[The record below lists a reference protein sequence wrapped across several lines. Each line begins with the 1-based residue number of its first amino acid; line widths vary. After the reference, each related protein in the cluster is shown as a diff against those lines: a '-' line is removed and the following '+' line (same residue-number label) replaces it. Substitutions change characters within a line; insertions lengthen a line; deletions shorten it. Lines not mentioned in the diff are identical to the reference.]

1 MVTLSGQDRLPRRHH
16 RAGAGAGPGPGA
28 GAGAGSSERGAS
40 LLELLIASTLFSLVL
55 LSAFSWS
62 GSLSATLRDQYAIQD
77 QFSAANIT
85 RMRILGDADSS
96 SSVYC
101 HGSDQLRLRLGT
113 SPARTVTYETAGGKL
128 LRSST
133 PGNRAA
139 VLVDEIQSLVC
150 DDLGNDGIRVDIGL
164 GSQKLPYHFHL
175 RVSAGGGG
183 A

>member
-1 MVTLSGQDRLPRRHH
+1 MVTLSGQDRLRRRHH
-16 RAGAGAGPGPGA
+16 RAGAGAGAGPGPGA

-113 SPARTVTYETAGGKL
+113 SPARTVTVESVRFDGAYPAVTVRVQET
-128 LRSST
+128 
-133 PGNRAA
+133 PW
-139 VLVDEIQSLVC
+139 
-150 DDLGNDGIRVDIGL
+150 
-164 GSQKLPYHFHL
+164 
-175 RVSAGGGG
+175 
-183 A
+183 

>member
-1 MVTLSGQDRLPRRHH
+1 MVIL
-16 RAGAGAGPGPGA
+16 AGHAGSPAQHDGA
-28 GAGAGSSERGAS
+28 ESSERGAS

-55 LSAFSWS
+55 LSAFGWS
-62 GSLSATLRDQYAIQD
+62 SSLSSTLRDQYTIQD

-101 HGSDQLRLRLGT
+101 HGSDRLRLHLGT
-113 SPARTVTYETAGGKL
+113 TPARTVTYETAGGKL

-139 VLVDEIQSLVC
+139 VLVDDIQSLVC
-150 DDLGNDGIRVDIGL
+150 DDLGIDGIRVDIGM
-164 GSQKLPYHFHL
+164 GSQELPYHFHL

>member
-1 MVTLSGQDRLPRRHH
+1 MVSLVGHDRLPAGHRR
-16 RAGAGAGPGPGA
+16 
-28 GAGAGSSERGAS
+28 AGSSERGAS

-62 GSLSATLRDQYAIQD
+62 GSLSATLRDQYTIQD
-77 QFSAANIT
+77 QFSAANVT

-101 HGSDQLRLRLGT
+101 HGADQLRLHLGT
-113 SPARTVTYETAGGKL
+113 TPARTVTYETAGGKL

-139 VLVDEIQSLVC
+139 VLVDDIESLVC
-150 DDLGNDGIRVDIGL
+150 DDLGEDGIRVDIGL
-164 GSQKLPYHFHL
+164 GSRQLPYHFHL
-175 RVSAGGGG
+175 KVSAGGGG